1 MVLHRSSS
9 RMKNDEMV
17 LELLCSVD
25 IEKHHINTSIMQ
37 QPQTTTWFTNGEVLQ
52 KLVDGNDKVLWV
64 HGKHGLSAGSGKTVL
79 FSSIVNKLRKERP
92 QSYGFAYFYCD
103 YRDPRSR
110 NTLTILGGLLKS
122 LARQNKEVAEGLV
135 RAFGAKCRPNSQV
148 DDLSLDDLSLDD
160 LKASLTAASRHFSE
174 VWILVDAIDEAQDTA
189 ALISLFHELMLSPGN
204 TFKLVITSRRE
215 TDIEAEFGNFPSV
228 ELNQDTN
235 QAGIYTYVSK
245 KIEQRV
251 QKGNFPMCDSFL
263 KEAIIT
269 QLVFHSGGL
278 FQWTTSQLDN
288 LFLLRAAEFLYIIQ
302 NCCLSCDATIL
313 KAKLSRENTQTLFQG
328 LVEIN
333 PETQAYQFSHYSI
346 HEFLTS
352 DTLRSTS
359 LREYTVESEHAHRR
373 LARLC
378 LKALMS
384 YESDA
389 STEFYDYASVLWM
402 EHAKRADPDS
412 DLDSEIARFLS
423 EGQFSDWRDK
433 SSFANWMSYSEEKK
447 VVPFRSNYHPCKAFL
462 QALIFGRDTVTARL
476 INNGLHRIRDP
487 CGYTVPIVDAV
498 IHGASKE
505 IISML
510 IEYGSNVNDVRFGS
524 QTALI
529 WAVQKEEKELIT
541 FLLDNGADVNKITD
555 EDQVGG
561 SAFNQAIL
569 YGSPEIVLFLIEK
582 GADVH
587 QPVLLQNSGDVCES
601 KGRYGTVLH
610 LAVEQ
615 HDIDTEDVVQ
625 LLLRHGAEVVI
636 NVLVPNNPN
645 LESGPSTNPLHR
657 AILENSVGTVEILIE
672 RGATGHSKY
681 GPYVSALEC
690 AAYAGHGHLFRKILK
705 FSSTKPRT
713 STDLSRILQ
722 RAIVGGHFS
731 ILGQALQE
739 GVNAQDQDEIW
750 RSKSL
755 NHRQR
760 CSGGKSSCS
769 SMLELPSRTQH
780 LAALELL
787 RNRKIRFGLK
797 GSLPKNEHM
806 IGVIGSYFYVS
817 GAGVTRLPKVEVAD
831 TIGCGYDWAASEIYL
846 TLNGELLGELLT
858 YHSTIMEAD

>member
-1 MVLHRSSS
+1 
-9 RMKNDEMV
+9 
-17 LELLCSVD
+17 
-25 IEKHHINTSIMQ
+25 MQ

-64 HGKHGLSAGSGKTVL
+64 HGKRECKLHAHRQLLANADGLSAGSGKTIL
-79 FSSIVNKLRKERP
+79 F
-92 QSYGFAYFYCD
+92 
-103 YRDPRSR
+103 
-110 NTLTILGGLLKS
+110 
-122 LARQNKEVAEGLV
+122 
-135 RAFGAKCRPNSQV
+135 
-148 DDLSLDDLSLDD
+148 
-160 LKASLTAASRHFSE
+160 
-174 VWILVDAIDEAQDTA
+174 
-189 ALISLFHELMLSPGN
+189 
-204 TFKLVITSRRE
+204 
-215 TDIEAEFGNFPSV
+215 
-228 ELNQDTN
+228 
-235 QAGIYTYVSK
+235 
-245 KIEQRV
+245 
-251 QKGNFPMCDSFL
+251 
-263 KEAIIT
+263 
-269 QLVFHSGGL
+269 
-278 FQWTTSQLDN
+278 
-288 LFLLRAAEFLYIIQ
+288 
-302 NCCLSCDATIL
+302 CLSCDATIL

-389 STEFYDYASVLWM
+389 STAFYDYASVLWM
-402 EHAKRADPDS
+402 EHAKRAGPDS

-433 SSFANWMSYSEEKK
+433 SSFANWMSYSGEKK
-447 VVPFRSNYHPCKAFL
+447 VVPFRSKYHPCKAFL
-462 QALIFGRDTVTARL
+462 QALIVGRDTVTARL
-476 INNGLHRIRDP
+476 ITNGLHRIRDP

-498 IHGASKE
+498 IHGASKK

-555 EDQVGG
+555 KDQVGG
-561 SAFNQAIL
+561 SVFNQAIL

-587 QPVLLQNSGDVCES
+587 QPVSHVGTAIQAAMAERRFDILEVLLQNSGDVCES

-615 HDIDTEDVVQ
+615 HDIDTEDVVGSALHHAIVWNSSPRVVE
-625 LLLRHGAEVVI
+625 LLLDK
-636 NVLVPNNPN
+636 VPDPN

-657 AILENSVGTVEILIE
+657 AILENSVGTVEVLIE

-690 AAYAGHGHLFRKILK
+690 AAYAGHEHLFRKILK

-713 STDLSRILQ
+713 STDLSRTLQ

-739 GVNAQDQDEIW
+739 GVNAQDQDEHRWNPYVCALHVKSDRTMKLLEQGQGLRDAIDSGIVALSPTGW
-750 RSKSL
+750 NFEKLPECYRSLIQSEDSKL
-755 NHRQR
+755 QF
-760 CSGGKSSCS
+760 SG
-769 SMLELPSRTQH
+769 T
-780 LAALELL
+780 
-787 RNRKIRFGLK
+787 
-797 GSLPKNEHM
+797 
-806 IGVIGSYFYVS
+806 
-817 GAGVTRLPKVEVAD
+817 
-831 TIGCGYDWAASEIYL
+831 WAPA
-846 TLNGELLGELLT
+846 
-858 YHSTIMEAD
+858 MV